1 MKRDL
6 AYRTLCVVLL
16 VMGVALAAWAQS
28 PALPEEAEALQ
39 AKVDALTSYKARFSL
54 EVKEEGEE
62 PIELEGKLFYQR
74 PNLRRL
80 EIRYAGEV
88 ENSQLL
94 VDDGKVEW
102 QHGIEDNTIYKITNP
117 PLPPGPH
124 QPFAD
129 LQLDTL
135 RFIERIEAEGQTL
148 LRFEADPLDAV
159 NETAPVKIKTV
170 RVDVAEG
177 DGLTRRTA
185 LLTSEDKEILI
196 HRFYDIE
203 VNAPIPPE
211 SFVFTVPDGVIVE
224 ELTFR
229 E

>member
-1 MKRDL
+1 MKCVPI
-6 AYRTLCVVLL
+6 YRFLCAALL
-16 VMGVALAAWAQS
+16 VAGVALAARAQS
-28 PALPEEAEALQ
+28 PALPEEAKTLQ
-39 AKVDALTSYKARFSL
+39 AKADALTSYKARFSL

-62 PIELEGKLFYQR
+62 PIALEGQLFYQR

-80 EIRYAGEV
+80 EIRYAGET

-94 VDDGKVEW
+94 VDDGKAEW
-102 QHGIEDNTIYKITNP
+102 QHGIEDNSIYKIVNP
-117 PLPPGPH
+117 PPPPGPH
-124 QPFAD
+124 QPFVD

-135 RFIERIEAEGQTL
+135 RFIERIEADGQTL
-148 LRFEADPLDAV
+148 LRFEADPLETV
-159 NETAPVKIKTV
+159 NEAAPVKVETV

-185 LLTSEDKEILI
+185 LLTAEDKEILI

-211 SFVFTVPDGVIVE
+211 SFVFAVPDGVIVE
-224 ELTFR
+224 EVTLR
-229 E
+229 D